1 MRIFRISAVCLGL
14 LLAAPAARAQND
26 DPKAIIEKAVK
37 AHGGEEALTKH
48 PAYRAKLKGALEV
61 MGLSLDFSSEGLM
74 TRNDRMRSEIVLDV
88 MGVKVSVVQVFNGQ
102 QGWMKVGDEET
113 KDVEE
118 EHLKEMKEE
127 GHSVRVGS
135 LVPLLK
141 DKAYTLAY
149 LGEIK
154 VGDKPAVGVKVQAK
168 GFREIDLWFDKASGL
183 MVKTQRTTY
192 DLTARKEVLKETYL
206 SDYQEANGVKHARKV
221 RIDQDGKKLLE
232 GEITEYKVLDKV
244 DDREFAKP

>member
-1 MRIFRISAVCLGL
+1 MDL
-14 LLAAPAARAQND
+14 
-26 DPKAIIEKAVK
+26 
-37 AHGGEEALTKH
+37 ALTI
-48 PAYRAKLKGALEV
+48 R
-61 MGLSLDFSSEGLM
+61 
-74 TRNDRMRSEIVLDV
+74 
-88 MGVKVSVVQVFNGQ
+88 GQ
-102 QGWMKVGDEET
+102 T
-113 KDVEE
+113 LLE

-135 LVPLLK
+135 LAPLLK
-141 DKAYTLAY
+141 DKAYTLTY

-154 VGDKPAVGVKVQAK
+154 VGDKPAVGVKVQTK